1 MSSSQGIWLCY
12 SWEKILVYFG
22 TKENGARG
30 DEGSTFKNQ
39 TKNKKQKNREISF
52 EPDYLRGDRLLSQI
66 VHTASMRR
74 NHQLFRL
81 VQYVCVVLRLN
92 TTVMVH
98 YFINKRKVKNP

>member
-39 TKNKKQKNREISF
+39 TKNKKQKNKT
-52 EPDYLRGDRLLSQI
+52 PT
-66 VHTASMRR
+66 TAYTCITSRSK
-74 NHQLFRL
+74 
-81 VQYVCVVLRLN
+81 
-92 TTVMVH
+92 
-98 YFINKRKVKNP
+98 IK